1 MIFWILLFFWYF
13 MRLTHRQEDFI
24 GKLIEL
30 YRELQGPIHY
40 SSVANRL
47 GVSEITAYDMLRL
60 LEEKGLVSSQYELAN
75 EKSGPGRSKILF
87 LPTPRAHRIM
97 EDLAGSDMD
106 AGWEAIRERVL
117 TRIREG
123 DLEGEEL
130 TREVLARMPPE
141 GLGSLR
147 NCVEIMTVLALRLQR
162 SDGRKLLL
170 EYVQRIL
177 PTPDSA
183 NRANL
188 SLLGGIA
195 MGLLAQENSD
205 DPEWG
210 FELLEHVKR
219 FQSHVVD
226 MEPKDRHQLAINL
239 LEVFEP
245 FKIANQ

>member
-177 PTPDSA
+177 PT
-183 NRANL
+183 
-188 SLLGGIA
+188 
-195 MGLLAQENSD
+195 LAQENSD

>member
-13 MRLTHRQEDFI
+13 MKLTSRQEDFI

-87 LPTPRAHRIM
+87 LPTPRAHRLM
-97 EDLAGSDMD
+97 QDLAGSDMD
-106 AGWEAIRERVL
+106 AGWEAIKERVL
-117 TRIREG
+117 SRISEG
-123 DLEGEEL
+123 DLEGDEL
-130 TREVLARMPPE
+130 AREVLARMPPE

-147 NCVEIMTVLALRLQR
+147 NCVEIMSILALRLRR
-162 SDGRKLLL
+162 SAGRKLLL
-170 EYVQRIL
+170 QYLHKIL
-177 PTPDSA
+177 PDPESA

-188 SLLGGIA
+188 GLLGGFA

-210 FELLEHVKR
+210 FELLEHVRR
-219 FQSHVVD
+219 FQSHVVE
-226 MEPKDRHQLAINL
+226 MEPKDRQKLAINL

-245 FKIANQ
+245 LKDH